1 MPVTSS
7 FTLLAATLLLAAAVT
22 AASAETQRPGSRVY
36 LLHALHGSGE
46 IGTIALKPRGAR
58 TDVEIHLVNAPKG
71 TEQPAHIH
79 KGTCAKLDPA
89 PAYPLDSVLD
99 GTSDGVVNV
108 ATATLLASPMAVNV
122 HRSTNDLKVQVACA
136 NLTP

>member
-1 MPVTSS
+1 MRISSS
-7 FTLLAATLLLAAAVT
+7 FTLLASALFLAAAVT
-22 AASAETQRPGSRVY
+22 AVDAETQRPGSRVY

-46 IGTIALKPRGAR
+46 VGTIALKPRGAR

-79 KGTCAKLDPA
+79 KGTCAKLDPT

-108 ATATLLASPMAVNV
+108 ATATLFASPMAVNV
-122 HRSTNDLKVQVACA
+122 HRSTNDLKDYIACA
-136 NLTP
+136 DLTP